1 MLTDSALTD
10 DPAELQTIDDVLARM
25 EAIQALLPEDDGVAR
40 FNRVYHQVTSDLGQ
54 RLRAQPSQ
62 FKQATWLESLDVTF
76 AKLYFGAVRTA
87 VTTPDDTPHCWY
99 PLLVE
104 QRHNPQI
111 STLQFVLGGM
121 AAHIG
126 HDLPLALLS
135 GASRRS
141 PLLRA
146 RRDDYQRVNGIL
158 AQADSELRL
167 TLLPRAMAEIAPVH
181 QAESVVENWDISRA
195 RDAAWLAAELLWRIR
210 GVHML
215 YSAAVAELDRTIGM
229 LSRLL
234 LFAPP

>member
-126 HDLPLALLS
+126 H
-135 GASRRS
+135 
-141 PLLRA
+141 LRA

>member
-1 MLTDSALTD
+1 
-10 DPAELQTIDDVLARM
+10 
-25 EAIQALLPEDDGVAR
+25 LPEGDGVAR
-40 FNRVYHQVTSDLGQ
+40 LNRVYHQVTSDLGQ

-141 PLLRA
+141 PLL
-146 RRDDYQRVNGIL
+146 
-158 AQADSELRL
+158 
-167 TLLPRAMAEIAPVH
+167 
-181 QAESVVENWDISRA
+181 
-195 RDAAWLAAELLWRIR
+195 
-210 GVHML
+210 
-215 YSAAVAELDRTIGM
+215 
-229 LSRLL
+229 
-234 LFAPP
+234 